1 MSRGYYRGKV
11 PPIQTVAAHGPLVA
25 LATPQP
31 PPEWV
36 NDTLAFADPALNKEV
51 FKQQGYT
58 GSQCSNCNSLR
69 MKVSG
74 HCEVCEECGT
84 TTGCS

>member
-25 LATPQP
+25 L
-31 PPEWV
+31 V
-36 NDTLAFADPALNKEV
+36 NDTLAFADPVLNKEV